1 MSNITNLNRDYLIKI
16 NVKEATIDVP
26 KMTFWNT
33 DKKTSNMFV
42 QLVINMSKNELIKD
56 YATIENATD
65 YKIVL
70 NVIKPKT
77 NQYRTFEAKLLNEE
91 KALFEID
98 LTSEFIDQVGN
109 YNFEFEV
116 SSKVEN
122 NDESITTSS
131 STYEVKGSILTN
143 LNQEI
148 SSSPDLP
155 ILKQLIEQVKSLQGG
170 DLTGYQKKSDNSLET
185 TSKEVVGAINEVN
198 SQFKDIAKKTIV
210 EGNKIYLAKND
221 GTKLDEG
228 TDLPTSSGSS
238 EADGITIKDTNNNFT
253 ATNVEGALSELFQN
267 VSNGKQLIA
276 TAITD
281 KGVATSSDDTFQIIA
296 ANIRGIPNQGG
307 GITPTGTIN
316 ITANGTIDVTNYAN
330 AVINVEGTGST
341 IITTNKNTLN
351 KRGNKK
357 LSFGVIS
364 DIHITTDTTNGANVK
379 FANALNFFKTQSCN
393 FVAFCGDIANY
404 DKANEFN
411 TYASMIADYT
421 LPIYEVM
428 GNHDAGTGTSTT
440 EDEWTTLT
448 GNGFRF
454 EIVNN
459 DEVFLFLS
467 QRKWSDYST
476 AENNRML
483 TTEDKDWLL
492 SKLESYKNKARVFLF
507 HHEYLDDC
515 EGFAYKN
522 GTQSNT
528 LIKNDKDWW
537 TNIAKTYKNVT
548 WFSGHSHTKF
558 DAQTDYPNNTVYNKN
573 GEYCNMIHI
582 PSLTYGQYYIVTVY
596 DGIFEVQG
604 YQDGTKVDSAYY
616 IIGNYNI
623 SNSSAEDKETYT
635 ITNNLTNVTN
645 SNLYLSIEEGN
656 AYTGTLTATEGY
668 VMTNVT
674 ITMGGN
680 DITSTAYNGGN
691 INIESVTG
699 NIVITAS
706 AEEITT
712 PQYTITNNLSNA
724 TTSNNATSVNE
735 NTSYSATISANKNY
749 ELDSITVTMG
759 GIDITSTSVSGN
771 TISISNVTG
780 NIVITVTTKVQLTKT
795 VAYSKASQTFNFTSS
810 LKAIQ
815 IDTGTQATT
824 STFTELPIA
833 LEQGKKYY
841 IRCESLKYADGTDVN
856 IASDKIYVT
865 GIPYNG
871 STQVKNKMVKDYS
884 NIVGTDVLMTQDTG
898 AIITSDSQVTRI
910 AQLMLKLSSS
920 SPKVSSLPF
929 SVTMTGFEIFTYGES
944 C

>member
-1 MSNITNLNRDYLIKI
+1 M
-16 NVKEATIDVP
+16 
-26 KMTFWNT
+26 
-33 DKKTSNMFV
+33 KKNMKTRKGKDGFHYPYTSPD
-42 QLVINMSKNELIKD
+42 LVIDSSGKS
-56 YATIENATD
+56 AT
-65 YKIVL
+65 K
-70 NVIKPKT
+70 K
-77 NQYRTFEAKLLNEE
+77 FE
-91 KALFEID
+91 
-98 LTSEFIDQVGN
+98 
-109 YNFEFEV
+109 
-116 SSKVEN
+116 
-122 NDESITTSS
+122 
-131 STYEVKGSILTN
+131 
-143 LNQEI
+143 EI
-148 SSSPDLP
+148 SS
-155 ILKQLIEQVKSLQGG
+155 Q
-170 DLTGYQKKSDNSLET
+170 Y
-185 TSKEVVGAINEVN
+185 
-198 SQFKDIAKKTIV
+198 KDIANEIGKNEDGSDIELPTTDKTIK
-210 EGNKIYLAKND
+210 GA
-221 GTKLDEG
+221 
-228 TDLPTSSGSS
+228 
-238 EADGITIKDTNNNFT
+238 IT
-253 ATNVEGALSELFQN
+253 ELFQN

-281 KGVATSSDDTFQIIA
+281 KGVTTSSDSTFQTMA
-296 ANIRGIPNQGG
+296 TNIRGIPNQGG

-440 EDEWTTLT
+440 EDEWATLT

>member
-1 MSNITNLNRDYLIKI
+1 MADAKSIEI
-16 NVKEATIDVP
+16 NGID
-26 KMTFWNT
+26 
-33 DKKTSNMFV
+33 
-42 QLVINMSKNELIKD
+42 INIKD
-56 YATIENATD
+56 AKAREDIE
-65 YKIVL
+65 
-70 NVIKPKT
+70 
-77 NQYRTFEAKLLNEE
+77 KL
-91 KALFEID
+91 D
-98 LTSEFIDQVGN
+98 TQC
-109 YNFEFEV
+109 
-116 SSKVEN
+116 
-122 NDESITTSS
+122 
-131 STYEVKGSILTN
+131 
-143 LNQEI
+143 
-148 SSSPDLP
+148 
-155 ILKQLIEQVKSLQGG
+155 
-170 DLTGYQKKSDNSLET
+170 
-185 TSKEVVGAINEVN
+185 
-198 SQFKDIAKKTIV
+198 KDIAKKTIV

-795 VAYSKASQTFNFTSS
+795 VAYSKASQTFNFTS
-810 LKAIQ
+810 
-815 IDTGTQATT
+815 
-824 STFTELPIA
+824 
-833 LEQGKKYY
+833 
-841 IRCESLKYADGTDVN
+841 
-856 IASDKIYVT
+856 
-865 GIPYNG
+865 
-871 STQVKNKMVKDYS
+871 
-884 NIVGTDVLMTQDTG
+884 
-898 AIITSDSQVTRI
+898 
-910 AQLMLKLSSS
+910 
-920 SPKVSSLPF
+920 
-929 SVTMTGFEIFTYGES
+929 
-944 C
+944 

>member
-1 MSNITNLNRDYLIKI
+1 MRDYDIESDLKQEKFQHLKLVQGDRGNKIKI
-16 NVKEATIDVP
+16 NVYEDGQPVNLTGCSITAKYKRADGQIINGSVTNISNNSFDAVIDSDITKVVGTL
-26 KMTFWNT
+26 KMLFSIEKDDVKVSTFLLLADVREGLLENT
-33 DKKTSNMFV
+33 GSSGGSTGGGEVTVDLSNYYK
-42 QLVINMSKNELIKD
+42 KNET
-56 YATIENATD
+56 YS
-65 YKIVL
+65 
-70 NVIKPKT
+70 
-77 NQYRTFEAKLLNEE
+77 
-91 KALFEID
+91 KAQID
-98 LTSEFIDQVGN
+98 
-109 YNFEFEV
+109 
-116 SSKVEN
+116 
-122 NDESITTSS
+122 
-131 STYEVKGSILTN
+131 
-143 LNQEI
+143 
-148 SSSPDLP
+148 
-155 ILKQLIEQVKSLQGG
+155 
-170 DLTGYQKKSDNSLET
+170 
-185 TSKEVVGAINEVN
+185 

>member
-42 QLVINMSKNELIKD
+42 QLVINMSTNELISN
-56 YATIENATD
+56 YVTVQNATD
-65 YKIVL
+65 YKITL

-77 NQYRTFEAKLLNEE
+77 NQYKTIEATLLNEE

-98 LTSEFIDQVGN
+98 LPDEYKDQVGN

-116 SSKVEN
+116 SSKVDG
-122 NDESITTSS
+122 NDESITTSNG
-131 STYEVKGSILTN
+131 TYKVNGSILTN
-143 LNQEI
+143 LNEET

-198 SQFKDIAKKTIV
+198 SQYKDIAKKTIV

>member
-1 MSNITNLNRDYLIKI
+1 MIKYDYEITVNGNQAKLNKDIYLFRGNKNVHYYFAVKNASFNFKGSTDLIEKTNAI
-16 NVKEATIDVP
+16 NAAVT
-26 KMTFWNT
+26 
-33 DKKTSNMFV
+33 
-42 QLVINMSKNELIKD
+42 
-56 YATIENATD
+56 
-65 YKIVL
+65 
-70 NVIKPKT
+70 VIKP
-77 NQYRTFEAKLLNEE
+77 NN
-91 KALFEID
+91 
-98 LTSEFIDQVGN
+98 V
-109 YNFEFEV
+109 EV
-116 SSKVEN
+116 ASAIAKVEN
-122 NDESITTSS
+122 GKIHLKVTEDLIDEEVEVGDFDLVFDLFDDTDGAVTIPKVIGQFHVLERPCTTPISELVATNTTNEVDQALTDYAIVTYAEPVASTNEDGTFAKKTWVAKEKITTAELNRMEEGISDVSS
-131 STYEVKGSILTN
+131 QCKDIA
-143 LNQEI
+143 
-148 SSSPDLP
+148 
-155 ILKQLIEQVKSLQGG
+155 
-170 DLTGYQKKSDNSLET
+170 
-185 TSKEVVGAINEVN
+185 KEVGTETLKTTAQDVKGAINEV
-198 SQFKDIAKKTIV
+198 
-210 EGNKIYLAKND
+210 
-221 GTKLDEG
+221 
-228 TDLPTSSGSS
+228 
-238 EADGITIKDTNNNFT
+238 
-253 ATNVEGALSELFQN
+253 FQN

-296 ANIRGIPNQGG
+296 ANIRRIPNQ
-307 GITPTGTIN
+307 
-316 ITANGTIDVTNYAN
+316 
-330 AVINVEGTGST
+330 GTGST

-623 SNSSAEDKETYT
+623 SNSSTEDKETYT

-706 AEEITT
+706 AEEITK

-771 TISISNVTG
+771 AISISNVTG

-856 IASDKIYVT
+856 IANDKIYVT

-910 AQLMLKLSSS
+910 AQLMLKVSSS

>member
-1 MSNITNLNRDYLIKI
+1 MEKN
-16 NVKEATIDVP
+16 
-26 KMTFWNT
+26 M
-33 DKKTSNMFV
+33 KTR
-42 QLVINMSKNELIKD
+42 KGKD
-56 YATIENATD
+56 GFHYPYT
-65 YKIVL
+65 
-70 NVIKPKT
+70 
-77 NQYRTFEAKLLNEE
+77 
-91 KALFEID
+91 
-98 LTSEFIDQVGN
+98 
-109 YNFEFEV
+109 
-116 SSKVEN
+116 
-122 NDESITTSS
+122 
-131 STYEVKGSILTN
+131 
-143 LNQEI
+143 
-148 SSSPDLP
+148 SPDLV
-155 ILKQLIEQVKSLQGG
+155 IDGNGKSN
-170 DLTGYQKKSDNSLET
+170 TKKFEEIS
-185 TSKEVVGAINEVN
+185 